1 MRRLLLGVAVLGL
14 WVFVGVIAMAD
25 SPPPGG
31 TPVNPDGTEYR
42 TPNDKLA
49 DIGEQVPGFGGMY
62 RDPADQDVL
71 KVFMLDTTNGQQKTD
86 VAGAITDKFPGTIRP
101 GGIEVIQGQYSM
113 SQLTDWYRQV
123 ITAIGS
129 AGILGNGFV
138 LTDLEEDKN
147 RIEVGVTS
155 EKGVAIIETMLA
167 GLPDVPREAVRVT
180 IRQKM
185 QFRTGSGSN
194 AYTGSQ
200 TVRDRIRPLI
210 GGIQTQGSD
219 QGICTIGFNVR
230 RNSTY
235 GVAVNSHCT
244 EEFASTDYTVF
255 YQEEEDD
262 SDDQI
267 GQETVDGDYVTCPFP
282 HNLWNLDCRY
292 ADVAFVNL
300 DSGVEKDMGHIAR
313 TTGVGS
319 ITISTSYPRY
329 RVVSE
334 TSSGV
339 SGDVLAMVGRSNGA
353 MTPILDDV
361 CVDYATDDGDV
372 LLCQDVAISG
382 GGLAN
387 GDSGA
392 PVFRITNSPTYGDVT
407 LYGIAWGSTGDEIG
421 FSPMDQIQLSSELGS
436 IRTCALEIGC

>member
-1 MRRLLLGVAVLGL
+1 M
-14 WVFVGVIAMAD
+14 
-25 SPPPGG
+25 
-31 TPVNPDGTEYR
+31 
-42 TPNDKLA
+42 
-49 DIGEQVPGFGGMY
+49 
-62 RDPADQDVL
+62 
-71 KVFMLDTTNGQQKTD
+71 
-86 VAGAITDKFPGTIRP
+86 
-101 GGIEVIQGQYSM
+101 
-113 SQLTDWYRQV
+113 
-123 ITAIGS
+123 
-129 AGILGNGFV
+129 
-138 LTDLEEDKN
+138 
-147 RIEVGVTS
+147 
-155 EKGVAIIETMLA
+155 
-167 GLPDVPREAVRVT
+167 
-180 IRQKM
+180 
-185 QFRTGSGSN
+185 
-194 AYTGSQ
+194 
-200 TVRDRIRPLI
+200 
-210 GGIQTQGSD
+210 
-219 QGICTIGFNVR
+219 
-230 RNSTY
+230 
-235 GVAVNSHCT
+235 
-244 EEFASTDYTVF
+244 
-255 YQEEEDD
+255 
-262 SDDQI
+262 
-267 GQETVDGDYVTCPFP
+267 TCPFP
-282 HNLWNLDCRY
+282 HNLWNSDCRY

-319 ITISTSYPRY
+319 ITISTSHPRY